1 MKNIRDKITFYLSGC
16 LYLLFNIRLA
26 STPLESV
33 KATLWQLLQ
42 TIPFIVGITWVII
55 ASFQY
60 MANGQKMPWDRRVR
74 LFFAIGIMAGLLYG
88 IYEYAGV
95 TPSGQ

>member
-1 MKNIRDKITFYLSGC
+1 M
-16 LYLLFNIRLA
+16 
-26 STPLESV
+26 ESL

-42 TIPFIVGITWVII
+42 TIPFIVGITWMIVV
-55 ASFQY
+55 FLQY